1 MSELLT
7 VQDEHNA
14 TFPYDRKQFYD
25 EQITHFQQGT
35 TSSQCIHIVNVLL
48 VNGSWELIIQKR
60 SHDKRHNPGLLDKSI
75 GGHIQRWD
83 TVDYSVMVESVQELQ
98 VPSIVIKADDD
109 FAKRFSLLKE
119 YLNTIALIKHIDSA
133 KFTLYKQMQ
142 EGVIPVGNFVHIF
155 FGVYDGAV
163 KNVDSEAK
171 WVLFYTL
178 DDLLAEM
185 QSVPQ
190 IFTDDLH
197 KFIPKYEKELRD
209 FIALV
214 KK

>member
-1 MSELLT
+1 MSELLM

-25 EQITHFQQGT
+25 EQISQFQQGIPPT
-35 TSSQCIHIVNVLL
+35 QYIHIINVLL
-48 VNGSWELIIQKR
+48 VNHAGELIIQKR
-60 SHDKRHNPGLLDKSI
+60 SHDKRHNAGLLDKSI
-75 GGHIQRWD
+75 WGHVQWWD

-109 FAKRFSLLKE
+109 FAKRFTLLQD
-119 YLNTIALIKHIDSA
+119 YLNTIALVKHIDSN
-133 KFTLYKQMQ
+133 KFLLQKCMQ
-142 EGVIPVGNFVHIF
+142 EGVIPIWHFVHIF
-155 FGVYDGAV
+155 FGAYDGAI

-178 DDLLAEM
+178 DELLAEM
-185 QSVPQ
+185 QTVPQ

-197 KFIPKYEKELRD
+197 QFIPKYEKELRD
-209 FIALV
+209 FITLV